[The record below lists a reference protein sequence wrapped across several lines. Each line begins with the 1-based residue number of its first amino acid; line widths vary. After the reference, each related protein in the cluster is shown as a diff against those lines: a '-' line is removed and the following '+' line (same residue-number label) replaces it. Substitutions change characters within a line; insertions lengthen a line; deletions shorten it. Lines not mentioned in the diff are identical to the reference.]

1 MRRWSDEHV
10 INQGKKID
18 RIFGKIRAYFW
29 VIQAGKLETWRRPVS
44 RAASDGTTTGATTGA
59 GAVVMGVGAAA
70 AVVASG
76 ALLLDD
82 AGAGVRP
89 AGLTPYGLG
98 EPCGGDHAP

>member
-1 MRRWSDEHV
+1 MRRRSDEHV
-10 INQGKKID
+10 INQCKKID
-18 RIFGKIRAYFW
+18 SMFVMVHAYFL

-44 RAASDGTTTGATTGA
+44 RAASGCTATGAATGV
-59 GAVVMGVGAAA
+59 GAVIVAGAAA

-89 AGLTPYGLG
+89 AGLTPYGFG
-98 EPCGGDHAP
+98 VPGGGDHAP